1 MTSLLYPLLLVVLIY
16 VFPYFIAYLRTRQM
30 TFPYARFQ
38 RQPIDAVPD
47 HLKET
52 LQSAIVALETLGFQ
66 VCDYYQTERT
76 EGNPIWNVL
85 LRQEACQTYAGVEVR
100 QPYDA
105 ANPFMVGFSTFFADD
120 TRLSTSNSKLYG
132 IFSKNPRDIV
142 QALETAPLEALWQA
156 HKDKLATLS
165 QTKSPLNLLPAAFV
179 ETYERYGRE
188 DVERLVK
195 AGEVYLVEAGRGYRL
210 TNWVALTAVLKV
222 TRGRR
227 KQAGG
232 KQSGQ
237 QAIAGTTLT
246 TDAAIALDIAE
257 FHRLQKQQKGLF
269 SPKAKVCLL
278 VGSLALFALSYTQL
292 FNWET
297 LLILLGVIL
306 FHEGGHL
313 VAMKLSGYQD
323 TTVFFV
329 PFLGALATARNDDAT
344 LTQKFWVSLAGPLPG
359 LVLGIGL
366 AILTSDDRTAI
377 AATSLY
383 PAWVHTTSMM
393 LIFLNLFNLLPVY
406 PLDGGQIANLLLFSR
421 HPYLAVLFQS
431 IGVLL
436 LMLLGLGKPTFLVFA
451 GVVALTIPNSF
462 RVAKLRK
469 KLASVPVGDRD
480 QLLHAIFALLQQN
493 GFGTKP
499 FARRY
504 GLALS
509 LIESHRETKA
519 KRRTRVGL
527 AGLYLLTL
535 LGGIIGTLYALIP
548 NFTVLIS
555 MAGRY
560 VQNPAQAQQQ
570 KVKQDLERA
579 NQALSVNPN
588 DVGAYL
594 KRGKAHWRLDEK
606 TAAIQDYNQA
616 VQLNPKSS
624 QARLERAEFRFQ
636 LPDIQGAIADYTE
649 VLRLDPRN
657 TEVYFKRASAYIVL
671 QNQQKALQDYDQ
683 ILRLDPQNTR
693 AYLSRDYAH
702 QAVKNYKGA
711 IADFNQVLRL
721 DSRNLS
727 ASFAR
732 ADALYELK
740 DYKRAI
746 ADANQIIQQD
756 PNLSE
761 AYELRSKIRLRMGDS
776 QGAIADQQKAKAIE
790 DSQPD

>member
-16 VFPYFIAYLRTRQM
+16 AFPYFIAYLRTRQT
-30 TFPYARFQ
+30 TFPYARFH
-38 RQPIDAVPD
+38 RQSIDAVPD

-52 LQSAIVALETLGFQ
+52 LQPAIVALETLGFQ
-66 VCDYYQTERT
+66 VCNYYQTERT
-76 EGNPIWNVL
+76 EGNPIWTLL

-120 TRLSTSNSKLYG
+120 TRLATVNSKLYG

-142 QALETAPLEALWQA
+142 QALEATLLEALWQV
-156 HKDKLATLS
+156 HKDKLAALS
-165 QTKSPLNLLPAAFV
+165 QTKSPLNLLPATFV

-188 DVERLVK
+188 DIERLVK
-195 AGEVYLVEAGRGYRL
+195 AGEVYLVEDGRGYRL
-210 TNWVALTAVLKV
+210 TNWIAFIGVLKV
-222 TRGRR
+222 ARGRR
-227 KQAGG
+227 KRFSKKQA
-232 KQSGQ
+232 GQ

-246 TDAAIALDIAE
+246 TDAAIALDLAE
-257 FHRLQKQQKGLF
+257 FHRLQRQQKGLF
-269 SPKAKVCLL
+269 SRKAKVWLL
-278 VGSLALFALSYTQL
+278 LGSLALFAVSYTQL

-366 AILTSDDRTAI
+366 AILIGDHSLSVSDA
-377 AATSLY
+377 SVY
-383 PAWVHTTSMM
+383 PDWVHTTSMM
-393 LIFLNLFNLLPVY
+393 LIVLNLFNLLPVY

-421 HPYLAVLFQS
+421 HPYLAVMFQS

-436 LMLLGLGKPTFLVFA
+436 LMLLGLKKPTFLVFA
-451 GVVALTIPNSF
+451 GVIALTIPNSF

-469 KLASVPVGDRD
+469 KLASMTVGDREH
-480 QLLHAIFALLQQN
+480 LLHTIFALLQQN

-509 LIESHRETKA
+509 LVESHRETKA

-548 NFTVLIS
+548 NFTTLVS
-555 MAGRY
+555 MASY
-560 VQNPAQAQQQ
+560 YMQNPRQAHQQRL
-570 KVKQDLERA
+570 KQDIESA
-579 NQALSVNPN
+579 DKALSVNPK
-588 DVGAYL
+588 DVDAYL
-594 KRGKAHWRLDEK
+594 KRGQAHWRLDEK
-606 TAAIQDYNQA
+606 AAAIQDYDQA
-616 VQLNPKSS
+616 VRLDSPKTD
-624 QARLERAEFRFQ
+624 ARLKRADFRFQ
-636 LPDIQGAIADYTE
+636 MRDPQGAIADYTE
-649 VLRLDPRN
+649 VLRLEPRN
-657 TEVYFKRASAYIVL
+657 SDIYFRRAGAYVAL

-683 ILRLDPQNTR
+683 ILRLDPQNVQ
-693 AYLSRDYAH
+693 AYLNRGYAY
-702 QAVKNYKGA
+702 QSVKNYKGA

-721 DSRNLS
+721 DSHHLT
-727 ASFAR
+727 AYFAR
-732 ADALYELK
+732 AEAFYELK
-740 DYKRAI
+740 DYKGAI
-746 ADANQIIQQD
+746 ADSNQIIQQY

-761 AYELRSKIRLRMGDS
+761 AYELRSKIRLKMGDS

-790 DSQPD
+790 DTQPE